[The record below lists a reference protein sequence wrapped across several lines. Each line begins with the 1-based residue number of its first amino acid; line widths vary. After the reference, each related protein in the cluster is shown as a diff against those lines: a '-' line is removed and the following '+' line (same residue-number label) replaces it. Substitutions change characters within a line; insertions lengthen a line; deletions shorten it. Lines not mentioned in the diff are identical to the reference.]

1 MGSDPIILRIIENPE
16 PAMTEA
22 NAEIP
27 PVLVYRGS
35 ALANYGFGNEHPFGP
50 DRHDAFQA
58 ELARAL
64 PGAALRYGE
73 PRRATVAELKLF
85 HTAEYIDRVS
95 QLSAQGSTEFL
106 DGGDT
111 PCFPGVFE
119 AACDVVGTTLAAVD
133 AVMRNDAKRAF
144 VPIAGLHHAAR
155 GGAAGFCVFN
165 DCGVAIEYLRK
176 EHGLGRIAYVD
187 IDAHHGDGVFYGFE
201 DDPEVLVADLH
212 EDGRFLYPGTGAAGE
227 TGKGEALGTKLNIP
241 MPPGAGDDDFREA
254 WSRALEYLDAAAPE
268 FIILQCGA
276 DSLAGDPITHLQY
289 TEEAHAA
296 AARDLCRLA
305 DRHARGRIVGTGGGG
320 YNRRNLARA
329 WTRVVEAF
337 ASAG

>member
-1 MGSDPIILRIIENPE
+1 MTHKNAE
-16 PAMTEA
+16 PA
-22 NAEIP
+22 

-35 ALANYGFGNEHPFGP
+35 ALAHYGFGNDHPFGP
-50 DRHDAFQA
+50 DRHDVFQA
-58 ELARAL
+58 ELAAAE
-64 PGAALRYGE
+64 PGGAIRYAE
-73 PRRATVAELKLF
+73 PRRATSAELALF
-85 HTAEYIDRVS
+85 HTPEYIERVAR
-95 QLSAQGSTEFL
+95 LSAAGSTEFL

-119 AACDVVGTTLAAVD
+119 AASDVVGTTLAAVD
-133 AVMRNDAKRAF
+133 AVMRGDAKRAF

-176 EHGLGRIAYVD
+176 EHGLRRIAYVD

-201 DDPEVLVADLH
+201 DDPDAIFADVH
-212 EDGRFLYPGTGAAGE
+212 EDGRFLYPGTGAASE
-227 TGKGEALGTKLNIP
+227 TGKGEAEGTKLNIP
-241 MPPGAGDDDFREA
+241 MPPGAGDDEFREA
-254 WSRALEYLDAAAPE
+254 WSRVLAYLDDAAPE

-276 DSLAGDPITHLQY
+276 DSLEGDPITHLRY
-289 TEEAHAA
+289 TEEAHAT

-305 DRHARGRIVGTGGGG
+305 DRHAQGRIVGTGGGG

-329 WTRVVEAF
+329 WTRVVQAF
-337 ASAG
+337 ASS